1 MGVVRCARVLALVAT
16 VALVAAACSDD
27 DDGAASS
34 GTPVDTAAG
43 GSAPTGEATTGDGT
57 TADATTGDGSASTAG
72 GDTASTEP
80 AEPFAVVGPDPYDP
94 PDPLPAGVP
103 GDLIWAQEIGQTAV
117 PGARAWRILYLSES
131 RAGDPVAVSGYV
143 LAPDAEGTDRPIV
156 SYAHGTTGSA
166 DHCAPSRGIETL
178 GPTEVY
184 RSSVDATLAQYA
196 HFVEQGYVVAG
207 TDYQGLGVP
216 GPHPYLHG
224 PSEGRGVID
233 AARAAAQ
240 LPGTGAGNRVV
251 FYGLSQG
258 GQAALYAG
266 ELATDWAPE
275 LEVLGTVAAAP
286 FSEVDQL
293 LPLAGAIPGVEG
305 YYVLATYGQVAANP
319 DLDISLV
326 LDQAAID
333 AAGIV
338 EEGCIDEVQQAYAT
352 LYEVGGGQPI
362 VGDPLTAPGWAE
374 QMDEMMAGL
383 APSAGPIMIVQG
395 EADTTVPAVTTR
407 ALVERLCADDQ
418 PVEANFYP
426 ETGHGDSV
434 VSGQD
439 DLLAWIDAR
448 VAGEPAPDTCPA

>member
-1 MGVVRCARVLALVAT
+1 MGLVRCARVLALAGT
-16 VALVAAACSDD
+16 VALVTVACGGDD
-27 DDGAASS
+27 DD
-34 GTPVDTAAG
+34 TAAADA
-43 GSAPTGEATTGDGT
+43 STT
-57 TADATTGDGSASTAG
+57 TADPGAAGSSTTGGTGAADTGATA
-72 GDTASTEP
+72 TESTEP
-80 AEPFAVVGPDPYDP
+80 AEPFAVIGPDPYDP
-94 PDPLPAGVP
+94 PDPLPAGAP

-117 PGARAWRILYLSES
+117 PGARAWRILYLSET
-131 RAGDPVAVSGYV
+131 RAGEPVAVSGYV
-143 LAPDAEGTDRPIV
+143 LAPDAEGTDRPVV
-156 SYAHGTTGSA
+156 SYAHGTRGSA
-166 DHCAPSRGIETL
+166 DHCAPSRGVETA

-184 RSSVDATLAQYA
+184 RSSVDATLEQYA
-196 HFVEQGYVVAG
+196 HFIAQGYVVAA

-224 PSEGRGVID
+224 PTEGRGVID

-240 LPGTGAGNRVV
+240 LPGTGAGARVV

-258 GQAALYAG
+258 GQAALFAGQLAG
-266 ELATDWAPE
+266 EWAPE
-275 LEVLGTVAAAP
+275 LQVLGTVAAAP

-293 LPLAGAIPGVEG
+293 LPLAGSIPGVEG

-319 DLDISLV
+319 ELDITLV

-333 AAGIV
+333 ASGIV

-362 VGDPLTAPGWAE
+362 VGDPLTAPGWAD
-374 QMDEMMAGL
+374 QFDEMTAGL
-383 APSAGPIMIVQG
+383 TPSAGPIMIVQG
-395 EADTTVPAVTTR
+395 DADTTVPAATTR
-407 ALVERLCADDQ
+407 TLVERLCADEQ
-418 PVEANFYP
+418 PVEAIFYP

-448 VAGEPAPDTCPA
+448 VAGDDAPDTCPG

>member
-1 MGVVRCARVLALVAT
+1 MGLVRCARVLALVGT
-16 VALVAAACSDD
+16 VALVAGACGGDD
-27 DDGAASS
+27 DDDAAPAAS
-34 GTPVDTAAG
+34 TTTAADTATG
-43 GSAPTGEATTGDGT
+43 GSST
-57 TADATTGDGSASTAG
+57 TAG
-72 GDTASTEP
+72 GTGATDGTDTASSAP
-80 AEPFAVVGPDPYDP
+80 AEPFAVIGPDPYDP
-94 PDPLPAGVP
+94 PDPLPAGAP

-131 RAGDPVAVSGYV
+131 RAGDPVAVSGFV
-143 LAPDAEGTDRPIV
+143 LAPDADGTDRPVV

-166 DHCAPSRGIETL
+166 DHCAPSRGVETA

-184 RSSVDATLAQYA
+184 RSSVDATLAQYS
-196 HFVEQGYVVAG
+196 HFIEQGYVVAA

-224 PSEGRGVID
+224 PTEGRGVID
-233 AARAAAQ
+233 AARAASQ
-240 LPGTGAGNRVV
+240 LPGAGAGDAVV

-266 ELATDWAPE
+266 QLAGEWAPD
-275 LEVLGTVAAAP
+275 LRVLGTVAAAP

-293 LPLAGAIPGVEG
+293 LPLAGSIPGVEG

-319 DLDISLV
+319 DLDITLV

-333 AAGIV
+333 ESSII
-338 EEGCIDEVQQAYAT
+338 EEGCLEEVQQAYAT

-374 QMDEMMAGL
+374 QYDEMTAGL
-383 APSAGPIMIVQG
+383 TPSAGPIMIVQG
-395 EADTTVPAVTTR
+395 EADTTVLPITTR
-407 ALVERLCADDQ
+407 TLVDRLCADEQ
-418 PVEANFYP
+418 PVDAIFYP

-448 VAGEPAPDTCPA
+448 VAGEPAPDTCAA